1 VCGSETLNDR
11 AIGTHGGEEKC
22 ITILHKREAR
32 EPLGWRTF
40 DGAVCAGYS
49 NLIIKIYIN
58 MYLLFVGEFE
68 LRRMRGV
75 QKVRDISEDSSAAS
89 TIS

>member
-1 VCGSETLNDR
+1 
-11 AIGTHGGEEKC
+11 
-22 ITILHKREAR
+22 
-32 EPLGWRTF
+32 
-40 DGAVCAGYS
+40 
-49 NLIIKIYIN
+49 